1 MLLQGAFLE
10 EEFGDARFQPGGAT
24 ARDRVGEPEIGHL
37 VGIGQSLHDAGEN
50 VLDLFG
56 GSGST
61 LIAAEQTGRR
71 AFLMELD
78 PLYCDVIVQRW
89 ENFAGQKAK
98 LHKGTAVVSSL
109 ELP

>member
-1 MLLQGAFLE
+1 MQYSS
-10 EEFGDARFQPGGAT
+10 RPG
-24 ARDRVGEPEIGHL
+24 EH
-37 VGIGQSLHDAGEN
+37 

-71 AFLMELD
+71 AFVLEID

-89 ENFAGQKAK
+89 EQFTGKKAQRERGEQTGRRRRVAG
-98 LHKGTAVVSSL
+98 
-109 ELP
+109 